1 MARRLVIAAIILVLP
16 SLVSAQTETTDNLLP
31 NISEFEAQG
40 GTVTGPARGCP
51 SGAFCTSGTSGG
63 GGFYRTDFDVP
74 LTQEEVNAGFDLT
87 YGADV
92 TSHSSN
98 AVLGTCTDILQSGDC
113 RDIFRL
119 AVSLSDAGNVV
130 EKFEHE
136 VELDFTGLRNFTFD
150 SSVGANNYGL
160 LTGQYEFFGIDAGFP
175 SAFFGPQISDPQ
187 LTITYNPV
195 DTILQEQIVLDVL
208 DDIDPIQTVDADP
221 VDAPITVVESPAEP
235 EAPTEA
241 DVSDDLA
248 SDEVASDPELEQSEE
263 ADADM
268 EPEGDQEQTDI
279 EEPETE
285 VADEQ
290 EESETDTAE
299 AEESTEDTQEP
310 KKQQKAQAS
319 KKSRIKYNA
328 AIQTR
333 AIIAMASMTARLE
346 DSVKLNDTSGF
357 FTEDKLPDSVIPID
371 YRSQYSWIGASNG
384 AHDALVNL
392 QWGR

>member
-1 MARRLVIAAIILVLP
+1 MAGRIIIAAILLALP
-16 SLVSAQTETTDNLLP
+16 SAALAQTETTDNLLP
-31 NISEFEAQG
+31 NISEFETQG
-40 GTVTGPARGCP
+40 GTVTGPATGCP

-74 LTQEEVNAGFDLT
+74 LTQEEINEGFDLT

-98 AVLGTCTDILQSGDC
+98 SVLGTCTDILQSGDC

-119 AVSLSDAGNVV
+119 TVSLSDAGSVV

-136 VELDFTGLRNFTFD
+136 VELDFTGLRNFTFN
-150 SSVGANNYGL
+150 SSVSANDYGL
-160 LTGQYEFFGIDAGFP
+160 LTGQYEFFGIDAGFQ
-175 SAFFGPQISDPQ
+175 SGFFGPQISDPQ
-187 LTITYNPV
+187 LTITYTPI

-208 DDIDPIQTVDADP
+208 DDVEPIQAVDVDP
-221 VDAPITVVESPAEP
+221 VDAPITVAESPAEP
-235 EAPTEA
+235 QAPTEA
-241 DVSDDLA
+241 DAGDDLG

-263 ADADM
+263 ADADV
-268 EPEGDQEQTDI
+268 EPEGDQEQTDT

-290 EESETDTAE
+290 DESEADTNE
-299 AEESTEDTQEP
+299 AEESAENKQEP
-310 KKQQKAQAS
+310 KKQQKTQS
-319 KKSRIKYNA
+319 NKKSRMKYNA

-346 DSVKLNDTSGF
+346 DSVKLTDTSGF

-371 YRSQYSWIGASNG
+371 YRSQYSWIGTSNG
-384 AHDALVNL
+384 AHDTLINS
-392 QWGR
+392 QWSR